1 MRRSDFISLTTRTHG
16 PIDVRPEEI
25 SLIRL
30 PSLRFYLTF
39 RGNGSLIT
47 LKNGKTLHIKEE
59 PHEVR
64 RLIREAM
71 DGVAVRDSMDSK
83 GV

>member
-1 MRRSDFISLTTRTHG
+1 MKIDFISLTTKTHG
-16 PIDVRPEEI
+16 LIDVRPEEI

-47 LKNGKTLHIKEE
+47 LKNGKTLHVREE
-59 PHEVR
+59 VHEVR
-64 RLIREAM
+64 RIIREATEN
-71 DGVAVRDSMDSK
+71 K
-83 GV
+83 L